1 MMTYDKWRVEM
12 LKYTSFGP
20 KLRVGSVITLRDDPR
35 QYVGVANNMHYDCAV
50 IRYKVLSIHNNGD
63 LVVKQLRRRKRN
75 LFLIT
80 QHARYVLWPF
90 DAVSLS
96 LRNFENKKAIQK
108 TIDNARV
115 LHKQI
120 YGVAGAKQALQHIK
134 KKTR

>member
-63 LVVKQLRRRKRN
+63 LVVKQMRRRKRN

-80 QHARYVLWPF
+80 QYTGRVLWPF
-90 DAVSLS
+90 GAVSPS
-96 LRNFENKKAIQK
+96 LRNFENKEVIQK
-108 TIDNARV
+108 TIDDARV